1 MKYGTDGDKSKLP
14 VATNQNRARTHQTR
28 EMDDGRLMKDGLH
41 DGLFLG
47 LFLRANQLW
56 VGTIAL
62 EEEEDKVRGGVLE
75 EEGST
80 LQEKE
85 EELEKGHR

>member
-1 MKYGTDGDKSKLP
+1 M
-14 VATNQNRARTHQTR
+14 
-28 EMDDGRLMKDGLH
+28 
-41 DGLFLG
+41 
-47 LFLRANQLW
+47 
-56 VGTIAL
+56 

>member
-1 MKYGTDGDKSKLP
+1 METSQRLQWSRIGIERKRQKLEKRTMDGKW
-14 VATNQNRARTHQTR
+14 
-28 EMDDGRLMKDGLH
+28 KDGLH

-47 LFLRANQLW
+47 LFLRDDQLW
-56 VGTIAL
+56 GGTITL

-85 EELEKGHR
+85 EDYCSVFCKAND